1 MSRNTT
7 PKAILGTLI
16 DGDLHAMAAPYCS
29 GPIGAVHAFGLTWEQ
44 ITRHLIL
51 IGGTGTGKTVTQ
63 MRLASAVMSLG
74 KADPSGPPIRV
85 LFLDAKGI
93 NHGTSD
99 NRTRFLELVERHQY
113 SHIYTW
119 PDMPIRGLDGDAHQV
134 RERLS
139 GLFRSDESPYH
150 HAESVTM
157 LDLALRATHPPRTLD
172 ELIERVRP
180 GVTAALYESDTTQL
194 GQLNKQ
200 AAAGFSA
207 TQWNSLYL
215 RLRALQA
222 TIGTSFDS
230 SRLAWSL
237 PQADAA
243 WISIPGTAAPQTAGD
258 IASWLLALIGELA
271 LSPDPRRTIVFL
283 DEFSAVGQD
292 ARASQAVAGLVERT
306 RSAGVALVI
315 GSQTVTSLGLGAERL
330 LHTAG
335 TVITHR
341 TPAPEPIV
349 SLAGTVAAWEDTQT
363 VDHLGVRTATSGR
376 LQQQYRIDPDLVR
389 ALPDGEAV
397 VAHAGRWSHVSV
409 ALPSSA

>member
-1 MSRNTT
+1 M
-7 PKAILGTLI
+7 KHGKEKLAILGTLI
-16 DGDLHAMAAPYCS
+16 DGDLHKMTVRHGS

-44 ITRHLIL
+44 MTRHLIL
-51 IGGTGTGKTVTQ
+51 VGGTGTGKTVTQ
-63 MRLASAVMSLG
+63 MRLASAAMSLG
-74 KADPSGPPIRV
+74 KADPSGPPIRI

-93 NHGTSD
+93 NHGNSD
-99 NRTRFLELVERHQY
+99 NRARFLELIERHNY
-113 SHIYTW
+113 SHAYTW
-119 PDMPIRGLDGDAHQV
+119 PEMPIRGFDGDVHQV

-200 AAAGFSA
+200 AAAGFTA
-207 TQWNSLYL
+207 MQWNSLYL

-222 TIGTSFDS
+222 TIGSSFDS
-230 SRLAWSL
+230 NRLAWSL
-237 PQADAA
+237 EQADAA

-271 LSPDPRRTIVFL
+271 LSHNPRRTLVFL

-306 RSAGVALVI
+306 RSAGIALVI
-315 GSQTVTSLGLGAERL
+315 GSQTVNSLGLGAERL

-335 TVITHR
+335 TVISHR
-341 TPAPEPIV
+341 TPAPEPIS
-349 SLAGTVAAWEDTQT
+349 SLAGTIAAWEDTQT
-363 VDHLGVRTATSGR
+363 VDQLGLRNATGGR

-397 VAHAGRWSHVSV
+397 VAHAGRWAHVKVSM
-409 ALPSSA
+409 S